1 MAGAPVATLSL
12 GNPLLH
18 EFLYISFC
26 YMSFMHF
33 GFFPVLSIVLI
44 VLQDILN
51 FADRVHNRV

>member
-12 GNPLLH
+12 GNLLLMN
-18 EFLYISFC
+18 FSTSLSV
-26 YMSFMHF
+26 MSFMHF
-33 GFFPVLSIVLI
+33 WFLSALSIVLI